1 MKKTVYKI
9 LNAKQFAF
17 TLCAIAVSA
26 VFIFG
31 VEVFY
36 SAGSANAEAT
46 ENKDS
51 RPVIIIDAGHGGEDG
66 GASSSSGIVEKDINL
81 SISLKVRDLLNSLA
95 FKTVMVRDED
105 KLIYDENCKTI
116 REKKVS
122 DIHNRMSI
130 MEANPNSIFL
140 SIHQNHFEQ
149 SKYYGAQ
156 VFYSKNNEESKLIA
170 EKIQSSVVEK
180 LQNENKREVKPSG
193 TEIYLLYNAKSP
205 AVMVECGFL
214 SNSGEAQLLNDENY
228 QTKMSLAIVD
238 GILNY
243 LNNGT

>member
-17 TLCAIAVSA
+17 TLCAIAVST

-36 SAGSANAEAT
+36 SVGSANAETT